1 MNPTLHIYL
10 KELREMFRDKRVR
23 SGALFWPIAMIV
35 MFLMLFGFLASTL
48 SKPENLKV
56 HVVKGEGALA
66 EAFKKAKLNVQTVD
80 SMAAGEQLIRDGKA
94 RVVMALPNDS
104 ELGNAGTQPVKVVVA
119 FDPKDQKS
127 QITLAAVR
135 KVFGEMNQEVVKQVL
150 VSRGVSSEMSEPVR
164 VEEKPVKVGEGG
176 ANDFV
181 VGMLPYL
188 IVIWAFYGGM
198 SIVSDLVAGEKERA
212 TLETLLISPVS
223 RTSIALGKFLA
234 LATVCL
240 ISSLSS
246 IVGLL
251 VVDVLNLPITRP
263 ILEDGMGLNA
273 VSFAVILAVLLPTVA
288 LFAALLVAISTYA
301 RNIREAQTQTTLL
314 SFVVILP
321 AVFSQFI
328 GFTDFGSERWVSL
341 VPVLNAATTI
351 RNAVLGKFDGVG
363 LLLTLGSSAVLAALA
378 IAFAVRMFQREEVL
392 VRV

>member
-1 MNPTLHIYL
+1 ML
-10 KELREMFRDKRVR
+10 RDKRVR
-23 SGALFWPIAMIV
+23 SGAIFWPIAMIV
-35 MFLMLFGFLASTL
+35 MFLYLFGFVASTI

-56 HVVKGEGALA
+56 HVVRGESALRK
-66 EAFKKAKLNVQTVD
+66 AFSDAKLNVQTVG
-80 SMAAGEQLIRDGKA
+80 SIEAGEQLIRDGKA
-94 RVVMALPNDS
+94 RVVLALPEDS
-104 ELGNAGTQPVKVVVA
+104 DLRSAGIKPVEVVVA

-127 QITLAAVR
+127 QITLGAVR
-135 KVFGEMNQEVVKQVL
+135 RVFSEMNREVVKQVL
-150 VSRGVSSEMSEPVR
+150 VAKGVSAEMSEPVR
-164 VEEKPVKVGEGG
+164 VKERPVKVGEGG

-198 SIVSDLVAGEKERA
+198 SIVADLVAGEKERA

-240 ISSLSS
+240 VSSLSS

-251 VVDVLNLPITRP
+251 VIYVLNLPITRP
-263 ILEDGMGLNA
+263 LLENGMGLNA
-273 VSFAVILAVLLPTVA
+273 TSFAVILAVLIPTVA
-288 LFAALLVAISTYA
+288 LFAALLVAISTYS
-301 RNIREAQTQTTLL
+301 RNVREAQTQTTLL

-328 GFTDFGSERWVSL
+328 GFTDFGSERWINL
-341 VPVLNAATTI
+341 IPVLNTATTI
-351 RNAVLGKFDGVG
+351 RSALLGKFDALG
-363 LLLTLGSSAVLAALA
+363 LLITLGSSAVLATLA
-378 IAFAVRMFQREEVL
+378 IAFAVRMFQKEEVL

>member
-1 MNPTLHIYL
+1 
-10 KELREMFRDKRVR
+10 MFRDKRVR
-23 SGALFWPIAMIV
+23 SGAIFWPIAMIV
-35 MFLMLFGFLASTL
+35 MFLYLFGFLASTL

-56 HVVKGEGALA
+56 HVVKGESALA

-80 SMAAGEQLIRDGKA
+80 TIEEGEQLIRDGKA
-94 RVVMALPNDS
+94 RIVMALPND
-104 ELGNAGTQPVKVVVA
+104 EDLKNAGTKAVQVVVA

-127 QITLAAVR
+127 QITLGAVR
-135 KVFGEMNQEVVKQVL
+135 KVFSEMNQEIVKAVL
-150 VSRGVSSEMSEPVR
+150 VAKGVSADMSEPVQ
-164 VEEKPVKVGEGG
+164 VKEKPVKVGEGG

-181 VGMLPYL
+181 LSMLPYL

-198 SIVSDLVAGEKERA
+198 SIVADLVAGEKERA

-240 ISSLSS
+240 VSSLSS
-246 IVGLL
+246 IVGL
-251 VVDVLNLPITRP
+251 VVINLLNLPITRP
-263 ILEDGMGLNA
+263 LLEEGMGLNPA
-273 VSFAVILAVLLPTVA
+273 SFAVILAVLLPTVA
-288 LFAALLVAISTYA
+288 LFAALLVAISTWA
-301 RNIREAQTQTTLL
+301 RNVREAQTQTTLL

-341 VPVLNAATTI
+341 IPVLNTATTI
-351 RNAVLGKFDGVG
+351 RSALLGKYDGVG
-363 LLLTLGSSAVLAALA
+363 LLLTLGSSGLLAAVA
-378 IAFAVRMFQREEVL
+378 IALAVRMFQREEVL